1 MGETLV
7 HADLEPVVPPAR
19 DVTAIQV
26 LTDKATGIDNH
37 PQPVTQI
44 PPLVTEGQYRAENPY
59 SH

>member
-1 MGETLV
+1 M